1 MILVDTS
8 HTAHTRART
17 GIQRVTRGLLGALAA
32 QGPTTAITWD
42 PHERQW
48 RELEDWEQANL
59 ASTEPEGGR
68 GAHWPATARL
78 RGLCRRLVGRRS
90 APPRPAEGE
99 SVRGLVLPE
108 LFSPEVAA
116 QFQRLR
122 DHGPAIAFFHDA
134 IALRRPSLF
143 PRKVVA
149 RFPGYMAELAR
160 MDGIAAVSA
169 ESARLLDEYWSW
181 MGVSRR
187 PEIRVISPGLD
198 APPLSVPTG
207 ARLTELRGEGPE
219 LLCVGTLEPRKNH
232 AALIE
237 ACEAL
242 WSLGLRLRLRLVGL
256 ARPGVSDRLLARVET
271 LRSQGRPLCHEGAL
285 GEADLEAAYA
295 ACDFVVYPS
304 LEEGFGLPVAEALL
318 RGKPCLCSGRGAL
331 GEIAG
336 KGGCLTLGQ
345 LDCGNLAAS
354 LAFLLASP
362 VLQTRLRAECR
373 SRNFP
378 TWGQQAE
385 TLRLWLAELSEAK
398 AR

>member
-32 QGPTTAITWD
+32 KGPTAAITWD

-48 RELEDWEQANL
+48 RGLQAWEEANL
-59 ASTEPEGGR
+59 RATDPEGGR
-68 GAHWPATARL
+68 GAHWPASARL
-78 RGLCRRLVGRRS
+78 RGLCRRLVGRRP
-90 APPRPAEGE
+90 APPLALEGE
-99 SVRGLVLPE
+99 QVRGLILPE
-108 LFSPEVAA
+108 LFSPAIAA
-116 QFQRLR
+116 QLPSLR
-122 DHGPAIAFFHDA
+122 ERGPAIAVFHDA

-160 MDGIAAVSA
+160 MDGVAAVSA
-169 ESARLLDEYWSW
+169 ESARLLDEYWTW
-181 MGVSRR
+181 MGVVSR

-198 APPLSVPTG
+198 MPSQTVPSG

-237 ACEAL
+237 ACESL
-242 WSLGLRLRLRLVGL
+242 WSLGLRLRLRLVGMS
-256 ARPGVSDRLLARVET
+256 RPGVSDGLLARIET
-271 LRSQGRPLCHEGAL
+271 LRSKGRPLCHEGAL

-304 LEEGFGLPVAEALL
+304 LEEGFGLPVAEAVL

-331 GEIAG
+331 GEISG

-345 LDCGNLAAS
+345 LDSGNLAAS
-354 LAFLLASP
+354 LAFLLATPS
-362 VLQTRLRAECR
+362 LQTRLRAECLAR
-373 SRNFP
+373 TFP
-378 TWGQQAE
+378 TWMQQAE
-385 TLRLWLAELSEAK
+385 ILRRWLAELSQLK